1 MARFAIAVD
10 DEKDDT
16 PVGLMRTIT
25 GPSDLKRLTP
35 GQVDALA
42 AEIRSYL
49 ISSVSETGGHLGP
62 NLGVVELTIALHRVF
77 DSPRDTIL
85 FDTGHISYVHKLLTG
100 RHDFS
105 GLRKQGGLSGY
116 PSRSESDHDVIEN
129 SHASTSLSWAIG
141 IASGRK
147 LKGETDRH
155 TVAVIGDGALT
166 GGMAWEAL
174 NNIAEQRD
182 LPLVIVINDN
192 ERSYAATKG
201 GMADYLAS
209 LRATQEYEEVLSWG
223 KRTLKRTPVVGRQV
237 YETLHGMKKGL
248 KDIVSPQG
256 MFEDLGLKYLGPVDG
271 HDVEAMETALRRAH
285 DFGGVVLVHAITEKG
300 HGYDPATADEAD
312 RFHAVGKIN
321 PETGLPLELSGRSW
335 TDEFSDEMVRLGK
348 ERQDVVA
355 LTASML
361 IPVGLQPF
369 AERFPDRIFDVGIA
383 EQHAVTMAAGLS
395 YAGMHPVVCVYATF
409 LNRAFDQLLMDCAL
423 HKQGV
428 TFVLDRAGIT
438 GTDGASHNGMWDLT
452 LLGLVPG
459 IHVAAPRDGQ
469 QVALAV
475 REAVAIEDGPSVV
488 RFPKGSVGTPIEAVR
503 RVGTVDVLRDPA
515 PLADGAH
522 SIDDGDRAGGPERPV
537 DLLVVGVGSMAAT
550 ALEVADKLFAEGRSV
565 RVVDPRWALP
575 VSPDLVD
582 LARDAASVAVIEDS
596 VVGGISGQVQRA
608 FAEAGVTVPV
618 HSYGIPAQFLD
629 HGSRDQV
636 LDRIGLTADS
646 LATSLSAQLV

>member
-1 MARFAIAVD
+1 MA
-10 DEKDDT
+10 
-16 PVGLMRTIT
+16 LMRTIS
-25 GPSDLKRLTP
+25 GPSDLKRLSP
-35 GQVDALA
+35 AQVDQLSD
-42 AEIRSYL
+42 EIRDYL
-49 ISSVSETGGHLGP
+49 IHSVSRTGGHLGP

-85 FDTGHISYVHKLLTG
+85 FDTGHIGYVHKLLTG
-100 RHDFS
+100 RHDLS
-105 GLRKQGGLSGY
+105 SLRKQGGLSGY
-116 PSRSESDHDVIEN
+116 PSRAESDHDVIEN

-147 LKGETDRH
+147 LRGETDRH

-166 GGMAWEAL
+166 GGMVWEAL
-174 NNIAEQRD
+174 NNIAEHRD
-182 LPLVIVINDN
+182 LPLIIVINDN
-192 ERSYAATKG
+192 ERSYAATRG

-209 LRATQEYEEVLSWG
+209 LRAKPQYENVLMWG
-223 KRTLKRTPVVGRQV
+223 KRQLNRTPVVGRQV

-335 TDEFSDEMVRLGK
+335 TDEFSDELVRLGK
-348 ERQDVVA
+348 ERDDVVA
-355 LTASML
+355 LTAAML

-369 AERFPDRIFDVGIA
+369 AERFPDRVFDVGIA

-395 YAGMHPVVCVYATF
+395 YAGLHPVVCVYATF

-423 HKQGV
+423 HRQGV
-428 TFVLDRAGIT
+428 TFVLDRAGVT
-438 GTDGASHNGMWDLT
+438 GTDGASHNGMWDLR

-459 IHVAAPRDGQ
+459 VRVAAPRDGH
-469 QVALAV
+469 QVALAL
-475 REAVAIEDGPSVV
+475 REAVDVADAPTVV
-488 RFPKGSVGTPIEAVR
+488 RFPKGTVAEPLEAVR
-503 RVGTVDVLRDPA
+503 TAGQVDVLRDVDPA
-515 PLADGAH
+515 GDDADQG
-522 SIDDGDRAGGPERPV
+522 V
-537 DLLVVGVGSMAAT
+537 DLLVVGVGAMAAT
-550 ALEVADKLFAEGRSV
+550 ALEVADKLAAQGRSV
-565 RVVDPRWALP
+565 MVVDPRWVLP
-575 VSPDLVD
+575 VSADLVD
-582 LARDAASVAVIEDS
+582 LARAARAVAVIEDGL
-596 VVGGISGQVQRA
+596 VGGVGDRVAQA
-608 FAEAGVTVPV
+608 LADAGVDVPV
-618 HSYGIPAQFLD
+618 HAYGLPHAFLD

-636 LDRIGLTADS
+636 LDRVGLTADPV
-646 LATSLSAQLV
+646 ATSLVSRLA